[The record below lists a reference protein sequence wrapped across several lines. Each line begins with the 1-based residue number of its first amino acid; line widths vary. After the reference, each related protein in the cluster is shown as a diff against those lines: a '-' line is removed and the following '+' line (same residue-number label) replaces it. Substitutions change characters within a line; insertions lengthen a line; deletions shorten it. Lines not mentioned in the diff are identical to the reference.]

1 MGDNEKK
8 TDENEGKTNFS
19 TEGLPFLIDLL
30 EPETII
36 GIKAVRLENKGIEE
50 QVTELFN
57 DGYYP
62 EKTLVLL
69 GMSTEFAQTNFHK
82 IVTIFVKRQKK

>member
-1 MGDNEKK
+1 MAENEDPK
-8 TDENEGKTNFS
+8 DENEGKANFS
-19 TEGLPFLIDLL
+19 NEGVPLIIDWP

-50 QVTELFN
+50 VVTELFN

-69 GMSTEFAQTNFHK
+69 GMSTQFAQTNFHK
-82 IVTIFVKRQKK
+82 IVTIFVKRQRK